1 MENEEDRR
9 GEREALARELAERA
23 VAGDAV
29 LAAIAKVPR
38 HRFVPDDVSPFAY
51 EDRALPI
58 AAGQTISQPYIV
70 AYMTERLELEKHH
83 RVLEIGTG
91 SGYQAAVLAEL
102 AGEVYSVEIVEALH
116 VSARRV
122 LRELGYE
129 RIRLAVGDGCAGWP
143 EHAPFDRIIVTAAAA
158 RVPEPLVEQLAAGG
172 RLLMPLDSDDAL
184 SQWIWRVDK
193 DEAGEIVSRRT
204 IPVRFVPMTG
214 AVSG

>member
-1 MENEEDRR
+1 LENEEDRR